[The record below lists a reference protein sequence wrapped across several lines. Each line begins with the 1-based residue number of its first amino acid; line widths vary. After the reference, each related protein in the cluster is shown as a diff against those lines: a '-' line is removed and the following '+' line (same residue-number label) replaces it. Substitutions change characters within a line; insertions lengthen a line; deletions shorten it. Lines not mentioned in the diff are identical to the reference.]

1 MVDDWVRVDD
11 VNPAA
16 EDPTLERDLAN
27 DYVHYGLVNGQFLY
41 QRGWSEVVPPG
52 TMQGRWCPTH
62 RRMEMAPKGGR
73 LRCGAAWAELY
84 EMEREVEAE
93 KMSPNRAILALAE
106 SVSSLVEEVQHG
118 ERVIAEPPTRPRPT
132 PPPTNPSPSSR
143 RNNGKGGVVL
153 P

>member
-1 MVDDWVRVDD
+1 MVDDWVRVDE
-11 VNPAA
+11 VNPED
-16 EDPTLERDLAN
+16 EDPTLTRDLAN
-27 DYVHYGLVNGQFLY
+27 DYVHYGLVNGQFPY
-41 QRGWSEVVPPG
+41 QRGWSESDPPG

-93 KMSPNRAILALAE
+93 RMSPNRAILHLAE
-106 SVSSLVEEVQHG
+106 NITGLVTEISHGQSVIV
-118 ERVIAEPPTRPRPT
+118 EPPPKPPRPQT
-132 PPPTNPSPSSR
+132 PPAPAR
-143 RNNGKGGVVL
+143 RNNGKGGVAL